1 MPTEP
6 IRYNLDPIGTNPD
19 NLVANEPHTLE
30 PHPVRVIAPTAG
42 AYYGSSL
49 VVFDSLTQTMLTL
62 NTDYKLAELLQE
74 PSSRYGQAVYALI
87 AITNPNV
94 SSEVSITYQ
103 CLGGY
108 FQYDY
113 SNLIDAYISAI
124 GSGAPVDWLYILN
137 KPYEYPPTLHQH
149 LMVDLWGMEFV
160 VSALER
166 IRTAIMLS
174 DVPAYEALIDY
185 VNTRTAAWGSAGL
198 TTINVGPAR
207 TFTTI
212 QAAWDSLAGT
222 YLTGDMLIKV
232 DDGTYSGPGIVLK
245 SHPQAHRIR
254 IEGNVADPTLCVIDC
269 TPSGDTTSLGFD
281 FVGVRGTQLAGFKV
295 LGKTSSSAPVNWTTA
310 CIRARQGSAI
320 FCDENSIILSGGI
333 NGLVIEESSVFA
345 CSSLRCDSQYAYGIV
360 ADSNSVLHA
369 FGYLETGL
377 GKLTA
382 NNAPAIYSG
391 NVNWIMQPVG
401 ALAAAGGVIFL
412 DSTQITGCHTGLF
425 TDRGGR
431 IVCNALPTIDACNR
445 GVYAGPQSHI
455 WMASSTLYDSTQ
467 RRPLVTNC
475 DRGFLAEGGGYID
488 AHGAR
493 AEGCGR
499 GFMATLNGIILVGG
513 DGGNPNS
520 IYNGWAKNCT
530 EYGYYAEYGGQILA
544 WGTVSNSSGN
554 AVAYNPAVSG
564 TLSNANGV
572 IYFN

>member
-42 AYYGSSL
+42 AYYGNSL

-74 PSSRYGQAVYALI
+74 PTSRYGQAVYALI

-113 SNLIDAYISAI
+113 SNLIDAYITAI

-174 DVPAYEALIDY
+174 DVPTYEALIDY
-185 VNTRTAAWGSAGL
+185 INTRTAAWGGAGV
-198 TTINVGPAR
+198 TTLNVGPAR
-207 TFTTI
+207 TLTTI

-222 YLTGDMLIKV
+222 YLTGDVLIKV

-254 IEGNVADPTLCVIDC
+254 IEGNVADPTLCIIEC

-295 LGKTSSSAPVNWTTA
+295 IGEATGVDPDNWTLA
-310 CIRARQGSAI
+310 GLRLRQGSFI
-320 FCDENSIILSGGI
+320 TCDDNSVILSGGI
-333 NGLVIEESSVFA
+333 HGLHLTEQSTIVSPL
-345 CSSLRCDSQYAYGIV
+345 LRCDSHVLAGILAESSSMAYAINSTIV
-360 ADSNSVLHA
+360 
-369 FGYLETGL
+369 GP
-377 GKLTA
+377 GKLSA
-382 NNAPAIYSG
+382 VGAPAAYTSL
-391 NVNWIMQPVG
+391 NVTFTPT
-401 ALAAAGGVIFL
+401 GVI
-412 DSTQITGCHTGLF
+412 STTGSTVQVEGSAISACRIGILVDRASSVTAGRTTTITNCG
-425 TDRGGR
+425 D
-431 IVCNALPTIDACNR
+431 
-445 GVYAGPQSHI
+445 GVYAGSNAQI
-455 WMASSTLYDSTQ
+455 WIGSDTLLNTTQ
-467 RRPLVTNC
+467 ERPLVSNC
-475 DRGFLAEGGGYID
+475 DNGFLANGGGIIL
-488 AHGAR
+488 ASGAR
-493 AEGCGR
+493 AEACGK
-499 GFMATLNGIILVGG
+499 GFFASSNGIIYVGS

-520 IYNGWAKNCT
+520 IYNGWARDCT
-530 EYGYYAEYGGQILA
+530 DHGFYAEYGGQIYA

-554 AVAYNPAVSG
+554 VVAYSPAVSG